1 MGDDFHGRC
10 DPDAWTGKPWRI
22 LTATLLSS
30 SPLTTIFIRQMAPAV
45 AIAVFNQLEEL
56 NSVIGSFFTY
66 NDAAAQ
72 TLPNWMQVQE
82 FLQVNNQL
90 APN

>member
-1 MGDDFHGRC
+1 
-10 DPDAWTGKPWRI
+10 
-22 LTATLLSS
+22 
-30 SPLTTIFIRQMAPAV
+30 MAPAV

-56 NSVIGSFFTY
+56 NSVIGNFFTY

-72 TLPNWMQVQE
+72 TLPNWMKVQE
-82 FLQVNNQL
+82 FLEVQR

>member
-1 MGDDFHGRC
+1 
-10 DPDAWTGKPWRI
+10 
-22 LTATLLSS
+22 
-30 SPLTTIFIRQMAPAV
+30 MAPAV